1 VAGSLISEVSRIFTS
16 QRSNLP
22 KPSHGALVT
31 LALVVATFS
40 FVIGL
45 FTLSVV
51 GGRSEYDPPKN
62 LRNMILDVRQ
72 SVVTVYC
79 GNDQGSGWAYRN
91 ERTRQGT
98 STIVV
103 TNFHVLENC
112 VDGGTPALTIV
123 HGNTNES
130 IAGEVT
136 GHDEPNDLA
145 LVRVDT
151 YIKPLETAPSFA
163 EPGWWA
169 MAMGTPGVEGESLV
183 GSVSIG
189 NVVNM
194 SDGYLIF
201 TTALINPGNSGGPL
215 INNRGQV
222 MGINSFVIRNN
233 PENNQFWNLAIDTG
247 ILCDQ
252 LVECP

>member
-1 VAGSLISEVSRIFTS
+1 
-16 QRSNLP
+16 
-22 KPSHGALVT
+22 
-31 LALVVATFS
+31 
-40 FVIGL
+40 
-45 FTLSVV
+45 
-51 GGRSEYDPPKN
+51 
-62 LRNMILDVRQ
+62 
-72 SVVTVYC
+72 
-79 GNDQGSGWAYRN
+79 
-91 ERTRQGT
+91 
-98 STIVV
+98 
-103 TNFHVLENC
+103 
-112 VDGGTPALTIV
+112 
-123 HGNTNES
+123 
-130 IAGEVT
+130 
-136 GHDEPNDLA
+136 
-145 LVRVDT
+145 
-151 YIKPLETAPSFA
+151 
-163 EPGWWA
+163 

>member
-1 VAGSLISEVSRIFTS
+1 MSGFSLSRLSRGIG
-16 QRSNLP
+16 LP
-22 KPSHGALVT
+22 NSPSLKPSTNSLLAISMAL
-31 LALVVATFS
+31 ASFS
-40 FVIGL
+40 LLIGL

-62 LRNMILDVRQ
+62 LRSMILEVRQ

-91 ERTRQGT
+91 ERNRQGV
-98 STIVV
+98 STLVV
-103 TNFHVLENC
+103 TNFHVLERC
-112 VDGGTPALTIV
+112 ATGGSRNLTILY
-123 HGNTNES
+123 
-130 IAGEVT
+130 GETDTSAQAEIV
-136 GHDEPNDLA
+136 GFDEPNDLA
-145 LVRVDT
+145 LLRVGAA
-151 YIKPLETAPSFA
+151 IRPLETAPGFA

-194 SDGYLIF
+194 SEGYLIF

-233 PENNQFWNLAIDTG
+233 PDNNQFWNLAIDTA
-247 ILCDQ
+247 ILCAQ
-252 LVECP
+252 LIDCE